1 LKNELDKQLNAW
13 NGYVDAHAGNYSRM
27 NARIAELEQT
37 VTEATERISYLNTTN
52 SMRRTTIEEQTSRI
66 AELEADIARKNGA
79 LHACDQTI
87 AALEARLATIPL
99 ASMERHI
106 MGIDSAADYHEIVA
120 YFFPQEATA

>member
-1 LKNELDKQLNAW
+1 MTESKVEYNAGGKVTPDNVGAAMRQITENYIAQLERTID
-13 NGYVDAHAGNYSRM
+13 GYNMIQHRHAEM
-27 NARIAELEQT
+27 IAERD
-37 VTEATERISYLNTTN
+37 A
-52 SMRRTTIEEQTSRI
+52 RI